1 MDKLGIRVY
10 EVYADPRTGMWS
22 PFTYMTEDQ
31 LQALRE
37 EIGRFYKMFV
47 AKVAQHRKM
56 TYEAVDAIAQGRIW
70 TGEQAREHRL
80 VDRLGGFPEAQ
91 EEILSLL
98 QKPKDTPIE
107 WKVYPRR
114 QTPWEVLLEM
124 GEARRLSVRLGPGV
138 PPRWL
143 QPYLAVFQDPV
154 LLVLPPVRFGFHAG
168 D

>member
-1 MDKLGIRVY
+1 
-10 EVYADPRTGMWS
+10 
-22 PFTYMTEDQ
+22 
-31 LQALRE
+31 
-37 EIGRFYKMFV
+37 
-47 AKVAQHRKM
+47 M

-114 QTPWEVLLEM
+114 RTLWEVLLEM
-124 GEARRLSVRLGPGV
+124 GEARRLPVRLGPGV
-138 PPRWL
+138 PPHWL